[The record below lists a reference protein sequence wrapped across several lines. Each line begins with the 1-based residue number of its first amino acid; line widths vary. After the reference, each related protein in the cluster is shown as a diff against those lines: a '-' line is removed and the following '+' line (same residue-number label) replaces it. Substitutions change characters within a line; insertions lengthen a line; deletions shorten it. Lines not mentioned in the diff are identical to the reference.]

1 MLDSK
6 KPLTFFGTCF
16 GVQITLLGIAKP
28 SATLAKIE
36 AAQ

>member
-16 GVQITLLGIAKP
+16 GVHITLPGIARP
-28 SATLAKIE
+28 SAAVAKIE